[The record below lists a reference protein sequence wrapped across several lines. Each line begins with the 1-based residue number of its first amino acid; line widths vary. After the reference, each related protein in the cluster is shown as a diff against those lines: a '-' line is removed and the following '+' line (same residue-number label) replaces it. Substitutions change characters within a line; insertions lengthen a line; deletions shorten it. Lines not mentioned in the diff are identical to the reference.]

1 MYCKGAIIIYEETR
15 IGFSVP
21 ACSPSRE
28 IKYGKPGGGSRKFQI
43 ITSSSMTHLREICE
57 NWWRLGVHPRQIM
70 QNFIH
75 TPIHK
80 RESIAKCCWGSSSL
94 QAGHLEITCLHWK
107 PPRKNALKSPQK
119 HSVKMRNC
127 TLERILKR
135 GKACSSSSYGLR
147 PAKSV
152 KYSRRSSWVRLWSNP
167 ANGQFSVLMEM

>member
-1 MYCKGAIIIYEETR
+1 MGQGAAAYDRCPQLSTKPVKHAALKKCCRFPKASEMCWQSRTQDKATCIISSFIFLLLLYCKEATIIYEETR

-94 QAGHLEITCLHWK
+94 QAGHLEITCLH
-107 PPRKNALKSPQK
+107 
-119 HSVKMRNC
+119 
-127 TLERILKR
+127 
-135 GKACSSSSYGLR
+135 
-147 PAKSV
+147 
-152 KYSRRSSWVRLWSNP
+152 
-167 ANGQFSVLMEM
+167 